1 MPTIIPS
8 VFARIVVIPGDVCN
22 NLVPTPVT
30 FNLSAIDDGINFLQS
45 SHLSTAYSK
54 QKQSLKIEL
63 ESFLFAL
70 PAKKTFSMLPPWMF
84 VGSWCLRISR
94 VRRKFISPDALILV
108 NGAHPFVYVLCVLRI
123 PRWIPILG
131 SYVLS
136 FPRWDAKEAGTE
148 LFCSVLLVKQYLKE
162 VTAEQLQARVAPK
175 QASPIFLDK
184 LLLLSRHLE
193 KRLLLTSLTPTDIFI
208 TARDQAFF
216 KTLFF
221 SGDRGGDLRQVK
233 TPEIARSPDDNGFL
247 FNHIWGK
254 TLRDGAS
261 NIFGMRRHPNPTLC
275 PIKGIETYV
284 AIAQEL
290 GISLSSGHLFR
301 ATNQQ
306 GHIVDKPLLSST
318 AESRLKKYLRD
329 AHIDNGETLHSFRS
343 GCAVTLA
350 LSGSPLADVMSH
362 VGWMNSKTALYYLK
376 LADVLRAGVPC
387 DLLASDSYL
396 PQSREASRVYL
407 DFNDLRTFARNFS
420 NIDFFL
426 KLLPLKDDELAMSEM

>member
-1 MPTIIPS
+1 MS
-8 VFARIVVIPGDVCN
+8 FASCVFHG
-22 NLVPTPVT
+22 
-30 FNLSAIDDGINFLQS
+30 GFL
-45 SHLSTAYSK
+45 Y
-54 QKQSLKIEL
+54 
-63 ESFLFAL
+63 FLFSEVGRQGYWNRTL
-70 PAKKTFSMLPPWMF
+70 LLGNPAT
-84 VGSWCLRISR
+84 
-94 VRRKFISPDALILV
+94 D
-108 NGAHPFVYVLCVLRI
+108 
-123 PRWIPILG
+123 
-131 SYVLS
+131 
-136 FPRWDAKEAGTE
+136 
-148 LFCSVLLVKQYLKE
+148 LLVKQYLKE
-162 VTAEQLQARVAPK
+162 VTAEQLQAPVAPK

-221 SGDRGGDLRQVK
+221 SGDRGGDLGQVK
-233 TPEIARSPDDNGFL
+233 TPEIARFPDDNGFL

-284 AIAQEL
+284 ALAQEL

-376 LADVLRAGVPC
+376 LADVLRAGAPC

-407 DFNDLRTFARNFS
+407 DFNDLKNFVTAFPATS
-420 NIDFFL
+420 FP
-426 KLLPLKDDELAMSEM
+426 KRLLPS